1 MNLETLVELLG
12 WFGAALALFIL
23 GYIGW
28 VMRRLHAKVEDS
40 VSRQEVTK
48 LIDAR
53 DAAIKR
59 DVTAVKEDTRSMA
72 ESVVNAVKGLETRFD
87 TLMFQLMD
95 QKGKDR

>member
-12 WFGAALALFIL
+12 WAGATLALFIL

-28 VMRRLHAKVEDS
+28 VMRRLHTKVEDS

-48 LIDAR
+48 LLDAR

>member
-1 MNLETLVELLG
+1 MNLETLIELLG
-12 WFGAALALFIL
+12 WFGAAFALFVL

-28 VMRRLHAKVEDS
+28 LMRRLHVKVEDS
-40 VSRQEVTK
+40 VSRKEVTDM
-48 LIDAR
+48 LDAR
-53 DAAIKR
+53 DTVIKR

-95 QKGKDR
+95 QKGKEK

>member
-12 WFGAALALFIL
+12 WSGATLALFIL

-28 VMRRLHAKVEDS
+28 VMRRLHVKVEDS

-48 LIDAR
+48 MLDAR

-95 QKGKDR
+95 QKGKDG

>member
-1 MNLETLVELLG
+1 MELDTLISLIA
-12 WFGAALALFIL
+12 WIGAAIAMLIL

-28 VMRRLHAKVEDS
+28 LMRRLHVKVEDGI
-40 VSRQEVTK
+40 SRKEVEELFK
-48 LIDAR
+48 SR
-53 DAAIKR
+53 DAAIMR

-95 QKGKDR
+95 QKGKDK